1 MSKEAVLDKV
11 RKLEKLPTLPE
22 VLNKILSL
30 KNENYSIVNL
40 ENIISKDPVITAKV
54 IKVANT
60 LYFNPYGYRVTSLKR
75 AIELIGLNNLF
86 SVILSMVIPDLFPI
100 EKNSLYRELFWKHS
114 FVCAFI
120 CRRLA
125 KFCCDVDTD
134 SAFTVGLLHDIGK
147 LVLLIYFKDDYE
159 KALTYIGKGLPSY
172 LAELRVLGV
181 SHDEVGAVLL
191 ETWGLPEVISNA
203 VRFHHNLVDGKNF
216 DDITGLVHVA
226 NILTMLSG
234 FSYNSG
240 ILMVV
245 LDDDPAWRRF
255 KGRIVDPDY
264 EIHKVFDDIVHAID
278 LAEIAWSREW

>member
-1 MSKEAVLDKV
+1 MSREDVLDKV
-11 RKLEKLPTLPE
+11 RRLEKLPALPE
-22 VLNKILSL
+22 VLQRILSL
-30 KNENYSIVNL
+30 REKDYSILNL
-40 ENIISKDPVITAKV
+40 ENIISKDPVVTAKV

-60 LYFNPYGYRVTSLKR
+60 LYFNPYGREVTSLKR
-75 AIELIGLNNLF
+75 AIELIGLQNLF
-86 SVILSMVIPDLFPI
+86 SVVLSMVIPDLFPI
-100 EKNSLYRELFWKHS
+100 EEDSFYKELFWKHS

-120 CRRLA
+120 CKRLA
-125 KFCCDVDTD
+125 KFCCNVDTD

-147 LVLLIYFKDDYE
+147 LVLLIYFKEDYE
-159 KALTYIGKGLPSY
+159 EVLAYTKKGLPSY
-172 LAELRVLGV
+172 LAELRVFGV

-191 ETWGLPEVISNA
+191 ETWGLPSVISNA

-240 ILMVV
+240 ILMVI

-255 KGRIVDPDY
+255 KGRIEDPDY
-264 EIHKVFDDIVHAID
+264 EIHKVFDDVIHAID
-278 LAEIAWSREW
+278 LAEISWSREW